1 MNGLLKSNRECNT
14 PGEHVMLLPLRTDRI
29 ATQKR
34 FAQAAPDPY
43 RHDTAELDLLFDESI
58 YFKEHQA
65 RFRRD
70 VMTNEKAHEAWE
82 NRKQAD
88 RFATARLKMTG
99 AVAAQAAVAR
109 AAEAHNESPG
119 KKDRPSS
126 EEISDSDDPDQANK
140 NQMKESKEAETKTKR
155 TSEDGGDDNDN
166 NELARATSIDVKAVR
181 MLPAEAEKIVRG
193 TMVEIIREEAMNGK
207 KLRMLSPFDQKRHWN
222 NLQERALEL
231 LIQAIRE
238 KNKEMVSATLTFLG
252 NIGVKPKNKIVKV
265 ELTKDEKEVLN
276 KFKPPTPRKEPA
288 RNSLTILLEK
298 LGPLMD
304 VNRILHEGISPLHV
318 AAAVGSVEIMKILV
332 DAWGADLDNS
342 IHGYSVF
349 QHALNSVSKGITDEK
364 ALDWLQI
371 RGANTYMNP
380 CSKVGKYCQEFVDKK
395 ATADKIKEDEK
406 LAAKKAKERA
416 KKKSRKKKASAVRR

>member
-34 FAQAAPDPY
+34 YAQAAPDPY

-58 YFKEHQA
+58 HFKEHQA

-70 VMTNEKAHEAWE
+70 IVTNEKAHEAWE

-99 AVAAQAAVAR
+99 AVAVAAAVAR

-119 KKDRPSS
+119 EKDRPSS
-126 EEISDSDDPDQANK
+126 EEMSDSDDPDQANK
-140 NQMKESKEAETKTKR
+140 DQMKESKQAEIKTKK
-155 TSEDGGDDNDN
+155 TLDDGDDDND
-166 NELARATSIDVKAVR
+166 EGVRATSIDEKAVR
-181 MLPAEAEKIVRG
+181 MLPAEAEKVVRG

-222 NLQERALEL
+222 DLQERALEL
-231 LIQAIRE
+231 LIQAIRG

-252 NIGVKPKNKIVKV
+252 NIGVKPKNKIVTA

-276 KFKPPTPRKEPA
+276 KFKPPTPRKEPV
-288 RNSLTILLEK
+288 RNSMTILLEK

-332 DAWGADLDNS
+332 DAWGAEIDNS

-380 CSKVGKYCQEFVDKK
+380 CSKVSKYCQELVDKK
-395 ATADKIKEDEK
+395 ATADKIQEDEK

-416 KKKSRKKKASAVRR
+416 KKKSRKKKASERR